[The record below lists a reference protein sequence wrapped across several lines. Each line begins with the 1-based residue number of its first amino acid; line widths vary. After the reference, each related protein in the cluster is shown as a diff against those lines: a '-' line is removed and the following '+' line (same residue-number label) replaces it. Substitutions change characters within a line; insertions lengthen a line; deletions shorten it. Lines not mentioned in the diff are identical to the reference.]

1 VILHECIAYWLRRYG
16 EPFQSGVQSYRGLF
30 FQPPIGLLRWLFSPE
45 ALSELPRPLW
55 AVAVAPGAHL
65 PDGSALVW
73 RGGTYRVLLS
83 LEFRLDTTP
92 IYRLLLI
99 AFEA

>member
-1 VILHECIAYWLRRYG
+1 MILHECIAYWLRRYG
-16 EPFQSGVQSYRGLF
+16 GAVPVGCAGLSRSV
-30 FQPPIGLLRWLFSPE
+30 FQPPMGLLRWLFSPE
-45 ALSELPRPLW
+45 AATELPRPLW

-99 AFEA
+99 AFRA